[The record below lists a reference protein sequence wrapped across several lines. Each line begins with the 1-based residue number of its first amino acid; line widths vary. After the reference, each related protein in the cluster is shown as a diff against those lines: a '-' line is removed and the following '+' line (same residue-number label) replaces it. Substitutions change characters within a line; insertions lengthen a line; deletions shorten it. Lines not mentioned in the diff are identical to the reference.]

1 MLKTEIQKSIPVD
14 FWVLRGLEGVK
25 RRMGTLISS
34 TEGLLFVILLMVA
47 FSLWLQKFKVF
58 KSLGPVL
65 TVVIIGIVLSN
76 TRIVPISH
84 DLYSSISTY
93 CVQAAIS
100 ICLLSMNVTE
110 LKKLN
115 RQPVIALVSA
125 IFSVCIVAIGLG
137 IVFAPRIIEGWKC
150 AGMFVG
156 TYTGGTPNLTA
167 IATGLDCS
175 RETLAA
181 ANAADYVVSTP
192 LMIFMFAAPA
202 IMKASQ
208 RWNKLW
214 PYQFTEI
221 ELDDGESEPLMSDKK
236 WAIKDIAWLLTIG
249 FGVAFITTAIAKN
262 IFPETFWKAGR
273 LLMVTTVSICLA
285 QLKPVK
291 KLRGNLDLGLFIS
304 LCFLATIG
312 FAVDLQQFIGS
323 ALMMT
328 LYVLFML
335 IGCTL
340 LHFII
345 CRIFKIKYEYVLLS
359 MVGCIVDGPTASLT
373 AAGANWKSLINVGL
387 IMGVIAGACG
397 NYVGIFVAY
406 AVKAICGL

>member
-1 MLKTEIQKSIPVD
+1 MDS
-14 FWVLRGLEGVK
+14 
-25 RRMGTLISS
+25 LITS
-34 TEGLLFVILLMVA
+34 TQGLLFIILLMVA

-65 TVVIIGIVLSN
+65 TVVVIGIILSN
-76 TRIVPISH
+76 THIVPISH
-84 DLYSSISTY
+84 DLYGSISTY
-93 CVQAAIS
+93 CVQAGIS

-125 IFSVCIVAIGLG
+125 IASVCVVAIGLG
-137 IVFAPRIIEGWKC
+137 IIFAPHMVEGWKC

-167 IATGLDCS
+167 IATGVDCS

-192 LMIFMFAAPA
+192 LMVAMFAAPA
-202 IMKASQ
+202 FFKASKK
-208 RWNKLW
+208 WNKLW
-214 PYQFTEI
+214 PYSFTQE
-221 ELDDGESEPLMSDKK
+221 ELEEGGSEHLMADKE
-236 WAIKDIAWLLTIG
+236 WSIKDIAWLLTIG
-249 FGVAFITTAIAKN
+249 FGVAFVTTAVAQR
-262 IFPETFWKAGR
+262 IFPDTFWKAGR
-273 LLMVTTVSICLA
+273 LLLVTTVSICLA

-312 FAVDLQQFIGS
+312 FAVDIKQFIGS
-323 ALMMT
+323 AFIMT
-328 LYVLFML
+328 LYVFLML

-373 AAGANWKSLINVGL
+373 AAGGGWKSLINVGL

>member
-1 MLKTEIQKSIPVD
+1 MDS
-14 FWVLRGLEGVK
+14 
-25 RRMGTLISS
+25 LITS
-34 TEGLLFVILLMVA
+34 TQGLLFVILLMVA

-65 TVVIIGIVLSN
+65 TVVVIGIILSN
-76 TRIVPISH
+76 THIVPISH
-84 DLYSSISTY
+84 DLYGSISTY
-93 CVQAAIS
+93 CVQAGIS

-125 IFSVCIVAIGLG
+125 IASVCVVAIGLG
-137 IVFAPRIIEGWKC
+137 IIFAPHMVEGWKC

-167 IATGLDCS
+167 IATGVDCS

-192 LMIFMFAAPA
+192 LMVAMFAAPA
-202 IMKASQ
+202 FFKASKK
-208 RWNKLW
+208 WNKLW
-214 PYQFTEI
+214 PYSFTQE
-221 ELDDGESEPLMSDKK
+221 ELEEGGSEHLMADKE
-236 WAIKDIAWLLTIG
+236 WSIKDIAWLLTIG
-249 FGVAFITTAIAKN
+249 FGVAFVTTAVAQR
-262 IFPETFWKAGR
+262 IFPDTFWKAGR
-273 LLMVTTVSICLA
+273 LLLVTTVSICLA

-312 FAVDLQQFIGS
+312 FAVDIKQFIGS
-323 ALMMT
+323 AFIMT
-328 LYVLFML
+328 LYVFLML

-373 AAGANWKSLINVGL
+373 AAGGGWKSLINVGL

>member
-1 MLKTEIQKSIPVD
+1 
-14 FWVLRGLEGVK
+14 
-25 RRMGTLISS
+25 MGTLISS
-34 TEGLLFVILLMVA
+34 TQGLLFVVLLMVA
-47 FSLWLQKFKVF
+47 VSLWLQKFKVF

-65 TVVIIGIVLSN
+65 TVVVIGIVLSN
-76 TRIVPISH
+76 THIVPISH
-84 DLYSSISTY
+84 EFYDSISTY

-125 IFSVCIVAIGLG
+125 IVSVCVVAIGLG
-137 IVFAPRIIEGWKC
+137 VIFAPKIIEGWKV

-167 IATGLDCS
+167 IATGVDCS

-192 LMIFMFAAPA
+192 LMVAMFAAPA
-202 IMKASQ
+202 FFKASK

-214 PYQFTEI
+214 PYSFKPE
-221 ELDDGESEPLMSDKK
+221 ELDDGESEPLMADKK

-249 FGVAFITTAIAKN
+249 FGVAWVTTVAAQA
-262 IFPETFWKAGR
+262 IFPDTFWKAGR

-285 QLKPVK
+285 QLPPVK

-312 FAVDLQQFIGS
+312 FAVDLQQFLGS

-335 IGCTL
+335 VGCTL

-345 CRIFKIKYEYVLLS
+345 CRALKIKYEYVLLS

-373 AAGANWKSLINVGL
+373 AAGGNWKSLINVGL

>member
-1 MLKTEIQKSIPVD
+1 MK
-14 FWVLRGLEGVK
+14 
-25 RRMGTLISS
+25 TLISS

-47 FSLWLQKFKVF
+47 FSLWLQRYKVF
-58 KSLGPVL
+58 RSLGPVL

-76 TRIVPISH
+76 THVVPISH

-93 CVQAAIS
+93 CVQAGIS

-137 IVFAPRIIEGWKC
+137 IIFAPQITEGWKC

-167 IATGLDCS
+167 IATGVDCS

-192 LMIFMFAAPA
+192 LMVLMFAAPA
-202 IMKASQ
+202 IFKASK
-208 RWNKLW
+208 RWNELW
-214 PYQFTEI
+214 PYSFTEE
-221 ELDDGESEPLMSDKK
+221 ELDEGEHKPLMSDKE
-236 WAIKDIAWLLTIG
+236 WSIKDIAWLLTIG
-249 FGVAFITTAIAKN
+249 FGVAFITTAIAQR
-262 IFPETFWKAGR
+262 IFPDTFWKAGR
-273 LLMVTTVSICLA
+273 LLMVTTISICLA

-312 FAVDLQQFIGS
+312 FAVDLREFVGS
-323 ALMMT
+323 AFMMT
-328 LYVLFML
+328 LYVFLML
-335 IGCTL
+335 IGCTI
-340 LHFII
+340 LHFLI
-345 CRIFKIKYEYVLLS
+345 CRLFKIKYEYVLLS

-373 AAGANWKSLINVGL
+373 AAGGNWKSLINVGL

-406 AVKAICGL
+406 VVKAICGL

>member
-1 MLKTEIQKSIPVD
+1 MEK
-14 FWVLRGLEGVK
+14 
-25 RRMGTLISS
+25 TLISS
-34 TEGLLFVILLMVA
+34 TEGLLFVILTMVA
-47 FSLWLQKFKVF
+47 LALWLQKFKGF

-76 TRIVPISH
+76 THIVPISH
-84 DLYSSISTY
+84 DLYTSISTY

-100 ICLLSMNVTE
+100 ICLLSMNVHE

-115 RQPVIALVSA
+115 GKPVIALVSA
-125 IFSVCIVAIGLG
+125 IFSVCVVAIGLG
-137 IVFAPRIIEGWKC
+137 VIFAPRITEGWKC

-167 IATGLDCS
+167 IATGVDCS

-192 LMIFMFAAPA
+192 LMIAMFAAPA
-202 IMKASQ
+202 LMKASK

-214 PYQFTEI
+214 PYQFTQE
-221 ELDDGESEPLMSDKK
+221 ELDDGESKPLMSDKE
-236 WAIKDIAWLLTIG
+236 WSIKDIAWLLTIG
-249 FGVAFITTAIAKN
+249 FGVAFITTAIAQR

-273 LLMVTTVSICLA
+273 LLMVTTLSICLA

-323 ALMMT
+323 AFMMT
-328 LYVLFML
+328 LYVFFML
-335 IGCTL
+335 VGCTL

-345 CRIFKIKYEYVLLS
+345 CRLFKIEYEYVLLS
-359 MVGCIVDGPTASLT
+359 MVGCIVDGPTSSLT

-387 IMGVIAGACG
+387 IMGVLAGASG

-406 AVKAICGL
+406 VVKSICGL

>member
-1 MLKTEIQKSIPVD
+1 M
-14 FWVLRGLEGVK
+14 
-25 RRMGTLISS
+25 
-34 TEGLLFVILLMVA
+34 
-47 FSLWLQKFKVF
+47 
-58 KSLGPVL
+58 
-65 TVVIIGIVLSN
+65 
-76 TRIVPISH
+76 
-84 DLYSSISTY
+84 
-93 CVQAAIS
+93 
-100 ICLLSMNVTE
+100 
-110 LKKLN
+110 N

-125 IFSVCIVAIGLG
+125 IASVCVVAIGLG
-137 IVFAPRIIEGWKC
+137 IIFAPHMVEGWKC

-167 IATGLDCS
+167 IATGVDCS

-192 LMIFMFAAPA
+192 LMVAMFAAPA
-202 IMKASQ
+202 FFKASKK
-208 RWNKLW
+208 WNKLW
-214 PYQFTEI
+214 PYSFTQE
-221 ELDDGESEPLMSDKK
+221 ELEEGGSEHLMADKE
-236 WAIKDIAWLLTIG
+236 WSIKDIAWLLTIG
-249 FGVAFITTAIAKN
+249 FGVAFVTTAVAQR
-262 IFPETFWKAGR
+262 IFPDTFWKAGR
-273 LLMVTTVSICLA
+273 LLLVTTVSICLA

-312 FAVDLQQFIGS
+312 FAVDIKQFIGS
-323 ALMMT
+323 AFIMT
-328 LYVLFML
+328 LYVFLML

-373 AAGANWKSLINVGL
+373 AAGGGWKSLINVGL

-397 NYVGIFVAY
+397 NYAGIFVAY

>member
-1 MLKTEIQKSIPVD
+1 MDS
-14 FWVLRGLEGVK
+14 
-25 RRMGTLISS
+25 LITS
-34 TEGLLFVILLMVA
+34 TQGLLFIILLMVA

-65 TVVIIGIVLSN
+65 TVVVIGIILSN
-76 TRIVPISH
+76 THIVPISH
-84 DLYSSISTY
+84 DLYGSISTY
-93 CVQAAIS
+93 CVQAGIS

-125 IFSVCIVAIGLG
+125 IASVCVVAIGLG
-137 IVFAPRIIEGWKC
+137 IIFAPHMVEGWKC

-167 IATGLDCS
+167 IATGVDCS

-192 LMIFMFAAPA
+192 LMVAMFAAPA
-202 IMKASQ
+202 FFKASKK
-208 RWNKLW
+208 WNKLW
-214 PYQFTEI
+214 PYSFTQE
-221 ELDDGESEPLMSDKK
+221 ELEEGGSEHLMADKE
-236 WAIKDIAWLLTIG
+236 WSIKDIAWLLTIG
-249 FGVAFITTAIAKN
+249 FGVAFVTTAVAQR
-262 IFPETFWKAGR
+262 IFPDTFWKAGR
-273 LLMVTTVSICLA
+273 LLLVTTVSICLA

-312 FAVDLQQFIGS
+312 FAVDIKQFIGS
-323 ALMMT
+323 AFIMT
-328 LYVLFML
+328 LYVFLML

-359 MVGCIVDGPTASLT
+359 MVGCIVDGPTASQT
-373 AAGANWKSLINVGL
+373 AAGGGWKSLINVGL

-397 NYVGIFVAY
+397 NYAGIFVAY

>member
-1 MLKTEIQKSIPVD
+1 MK
-14 FWVLRGLEGVK
+14 
-25 RRMGTLISS
+25 TLISS

-47 FSLWLQKFKVF
+47 FSLWLQRYKVF
-58 KSLGPVL
+58 RSLGPGL

-76 TRIVPISH
+76 THVVPISH

-93 CVQAAIS
+93 CVQAGIS

-137 IVFAPRIIEGWKC
+137 IIFAPQITEGWKC

-167 IATGLDCS
+167 IATGVDCS

-192 LMIFMFAAPA
+192 LMVLMFAASA
-202 IMKASQ
+202 IFKASK

-214 PYQFTEI
+214 PYSFTEE
-221 ELDDGESEPLMSDKK
+221 ELDEGEHKPLMSDKE
-236 WAIKDIAWLLTIG
+236 WSIKDIAWLLTIG
-249 FGVAFITTAIAKN
+249 FGVAFITTAIAQR
-262 IFPETFWKAGR
+262 IFPDTFWKAGR
-273 LLMVTTVSICLA
+273 LLMVTTISICLA

-312 FAVDLQQFIGS
+312 FAVDLREFVGS
-323 ALMMT
+323 AFMMT
-328 LYVLFML
+328 LYVFLML
-335 IGCTL
+335 IGCTI
-340 LHFII
+340 LHFLI
-345 CRIFKIKYEYVLLS
+345 CRLFKIKYEYVLLS

-373 AAGANWKSLINVGL
+373 AAGGNWKSLINVGL

-406 AVKAICGL
+406 VVKAICGL

>member
-1 MLKTEIQKSIPVD
+1 
-14 FWVLRGLEGVK
+14 
-25 RRMGTLISS
+25 MGTLITS
-34 TEGLLFVILLMVA
+34 TQGLLFVILLMVA
-47 FSLWLQKFKVF
+47 GSLWLQKYKVF
-58 KSLGPVL
+58 KSFGPVL

-76 TRIVPISH
+76 THVVPISH
-84 DLYSSISTY
+84 EFYDSISTY

-125 IFSVCIVAIGLG
+125 IFSVCIVAIVLGL
-137 IVFAPRIIEGWKC
+137 IFAPRIEEGWKV

-167 IATGLDCS
+167 IATGVDCS

-192 LMIFMFAAPA
+192 LMVAMFAAPA
-202 IMKASQ
+202 IFKASK

-214 PYQFTEI
+214 PYSFTEE
-221 ELDDGESEPLMSDKK
+221 ELNDGATEPLMADKK

-249 FGVAFITTAIAKN
+249 FGVAWVTTVLAQM
-262 IFPETFWKAGR
+262 IFPDAFWKAGR

-312 FAVDLQQFIGS
+312 FAVDLQQFLGS

-328 LYVLFML
+328 LYVFFML
-335 IGCTL
+335 VGCTV
-340 LHFII
+340 LHFVI
-345 CRIFKIKYEYVLLS
+345 CRILKIKYEYVLLS

-373 AAGANWKSLINVGL
+373 AAGGNWKSLINVGL

-406 AVKAICGL
+406 AVKAMCGM

>member
-1 MLKTEIQKSIPVD
+1 MDS
-14 FWVLRGLEGVK
+14 
-25 RRMGTLISS
+25 LITS
-34 TEGLLFVILLMVA
+34 TQGLLFIILLMVA

-65 TVVIIGIVLSN
+65 TVVVIGIILSN
-76 TRIVPISH
+76 THIVPISH
-84 DLYSSISTY
+84 DLYGSISTY
-93 CVQAAIS
+93 CVQAGIS

-115 RQPVIALVSA
+115 RQPVIALASA
-125 IFSVCIVAIGLG
+125 IASVCVVAIGLG
-137 IVFAPRIIEGWKC
+137 IIFAPHMVEGWKC

-167 IATGLDCS
+167 IATGVDCS

-192 LMIFMFAAPA
+192 LMVAMFAAPA
-202 IMKASQ
+202 FFKASKK
-208 RWNKLW
+208 WNKLW
-214 PYQFTEI
+214 PYSFTQE
-221 ELDDGESEPLMSDKK
+221 ELEEGGSEHLMADKE
-236 WAIKDIAWLLTIG
+236 WSIKDIAWLLTIG
-249 FGVAFITTAIAKN
+249 FGVAFVTTAVAQR
-262 IFPETFWKAGR
+262 IFPDTFWKAGR
-273 LLMVTTVSICLA
+273 LLLVTTVSICLA

-312 FAVDLQQFIGS
+312 FAVDIKQFIGS
-323 ALMMT
+323 AFIMT
-328 LYVLFML
+328 LYVFLML

-373 AAGANWKSLINVGL
+373 AAGGGWKSLINVGL

-397 NYVGIFVAY
+397 NYAGIFVAY

>member
-1 MLKTEIQKSIPVD
+1 ME
-14 FWVLRGLEGVK
+14 
-25 RRMGTLISS
+25 TLISS
-34 TEGLLFVILLMVA
+34 TQGLIFVVLIMVA
-47 FSLWLQKFKVF
+47 FALWLQKFKVF

-65 TVVIIGIVLSN
+65 TVVVLGIILSN
-76 TRIVPISH
+76 TRVVPISH
-84 DLYSSISTY
+84 EFYDSLSTY
-93 CVQAAIS
+93 CVTAAIS

-115 RQPVIALVSA
+115 RQPVIALISA
-125 IFSVCIVAIGLG
+125 ILSVCVVAVVLG
-137 IVFAPRIIEGWKC
+137 IFFAPKIIEGWKC

-192 LMIFMFAAPA
+192 LMVFLFAAPV
-202 IMKASQ
+202 ILKASK

-214 PYQFTEI
+214 PYQFTQA
-221 ELDDGESEPLMSDKK
+221 ELEDGASEPLMSDKK
-236 WAIKDIAWLLTIG
+236 WSIRDIAWLLTIG
-249 FGVAFITTAIAKN
+249 FGVAFVTTAIAQS
-262 IFPETFWKAGR
+262 IFPDTFWKAGR
-273 LLMVTTVSICLA
+273 LLLVTTVSICLA
-285 QLKPVK
+285 QTKPVK
-291 KLRGNLDLGLFIS
+291 QLRGNLDLGLFIS
-304 LCFLATIG
+304 LTFLATIG
-312 FAVDLQQFIGS
+312 FAVDLKQFLGS

-335 IGCTL
+335 IGCIL
-340 LHFII
+340 LHLII
-345 CRIFKIKYEYVLLS
+345 CRLFKIKYEYVILS
-359 MVGCIVDGPTASLT
+359 MVGCIVDGPTSSLT

-406 AVKAICGL
+406 AVKMICGL

>member
-1 MLKTEIQKSIPVD
+1 MDS
-14 FWVLRGLEGVK
+14 
-25 RRMGTLISS
+25 LITS
-34 TEGLLFVILLMVA
+34 TQGLLFIILLMVA

-65 TVVIIGIVLSN
+65 TVVVIGIILSN
-76 TRIVPISH
+76 THIVPISH
-84 DLYSSISTY
+84 DLYGSISTY
-93 CVQAAIS
+93 CVQAGIS

-125 IFSVCIVAIGLG
+125 IASVCVVAIGLG
-137 IVFAPRIIEGWKC
+137 IIFAPHMVEGWKC

-167 IATGLDCS
+167 IATGVDCS

-192 LMIFMFAAPA
+192 LMVAMFAAPA
-202 IMKASQ
+202 FFKASKK
-208 RWNKLW
+208 WNKLW
-214 PYQFTEI
+214 PYSFTQE
-221 ELDDGESEPLMSDKK
+221 ELEEGGSEHLMADKE
-236 WAIKDIAWLLTIG
+236 WSIKDIAWLLTIG
-249 FGVAFITTAIAKN
+249 FGVAFVTTAVAQK
-262 IFPETFWKAGR
+262 IFPDTFWKAGR
-273 LLMVTTVSICLA
+273 LLLVTTVSICLA

-312 FAVDLQQFIGS
+312 FAVDIKQFIGS
-323 ALMMT
+323 AFIMT
-328 LYVLFML
+328 LYVFLML

-345 CRIFKIKYEYVLLS
+345 CKIFKIKYEYVLLS

-373 AAGANWKSLINVGL
+373 AAGGGWKSLINVGL

>member
-1 MLKTEIQKSIPVD
+1 MDS
-14 FWVLRGLEGVK
+14 
-25 RRMGTLISS
+25 LITS
-34 TEGLLFVILLMVA
+34 TQGLLFIILLMVA

-65 TVVIIGIVLSN
+65 TVVVIGIILSN
-76 TRIVPISH
+76 THIVPISH
-84 DLYSSISTY
+84 DLYGSISTY
-93 CVQAAIS
+93 CVQAGIS

-125 IFSVCIVAIGLG
+125 IASVCVVAIGLG
-137 IVFAPRIIEGWKC
+137 IIFAPHMVEGWKC

-167 IATGLDCS
+167 IATGVDCS

-192 LMIFMFAAPA
+192 LMVAMFAAPA
-202 IMKASQ
+202 FFKASKK
-208 RWNKLW
+208 WNKLW
-214 PYQFTEI
+214 PYSFTQE
-221 ELDDGESEPLMSDKK
+221 ELDEGGSEHLMADKE
-236 WAIKDIAWLLTIG
+236 WSIKDIAWLLTIG
-249 FGVAFITTAIAKN
+249 FGVAFVTTAVAQR
-262 IFPETFWKAGR
+262 IFPDTFWKAGR
-273 LLMVTTVSICLA
+273 LLLVTTVSICLA

-312 FAVDLQQFIGS
+312 FAVDIKQFIGS
-323 ALMMT
+323 AFIMT
-328 LYVLFML
+328 LYVFLML

-373 AAGANWKSLINVGL
+373 AAGGGWKSLINVGL

-397 NYVGIFVAY
+397 NYAGIFVAY

>member
-1 MLKTEIQKSIPVD
+1 MLIRIVD
-14 FWVLRGLEGVK
+14 NPQSTIYNHQYMKGDEEK
-25 RRMGTLISS
+25 KMEALITR
-34 TEGLLFVILLMVA
+34 TEGLIFVILIMVA
-47 FSLWLQKFKVF
+47 FALWLQRFKAF

-65 TVVIIGIVLSN
+65 TVVVLGIILSN
-76 TRIVPISH
+76 THVVPISH
-84 DLYSSISTY
+84 DFYSALSTY
-93 CVQAAIS
+93 CVTPAIS
-100 ICLLSMNVTE
+100 ICLLSMNMRE

-115 RQPVIALVSA
+115 REPVIALVSA
-125 IFSVCIVAIGLG
+125 IFSVCFIAIILGLF
-137 IVFAPRIIEGWKC
+137 FAPRITEGWKC

-192 LMIFMFAAPA
+192 LMVFLFAAPA
-202 IMKASQ
+202 ILKASK

-214 PYQFTEI
+214 PYQFTKE
-221 ELDDGESEPLMSDKK
+221 ELDDGEDEPLMSDKR
-236 WAIKDIAWLLTIG
+236 WSIRDIAWLLTIG
-249 FGVAFITTAIAKN
+249 FGVSFVCTVIAQS
-262 IFPETFWKAGR
+262 IFPDTFWKAGR
-273 LLMVTTVSICLA
+273 LLILTTVSIGLA
-285 QLKPVK
+285 QLKPVQ

-304 LCFLATIG
+304 LTFLATIG

-335 IGCTL
+335 IGCIV
-340 LHFII
+340 LHLII
-345 CRIFKIKYEYVLLS
+345 CRIFKIKYEYVILS
-359 MVGCIVDGPTASLT
+359 MVGCIVDGPTSSLT
-373 AAGANWKSLINVGL
+373 AAGADWKSLINVGL

-397 NYVGIFVAY
+397 NYVGIFVSY
-406 AVKAICGL
+406 VIKGICGL